1 MRLPKL
7 SADKKG
13 LTLIEVVITMAI
25 LAIIGGLG
33 LFVSTDFYRGY
44 ILRTERDTLVSIL
57 QRQRSRALNNVSDSH
72 HGVFLETDQYTVF
85 QGNSYASRNPDYDEV
100 INLPSSVVIGGINEV
115 VFESLS
121 GDSSASGDI
130 TISRDPQ
137 TFTISL
143 NNEGRIN
150 Y

>member
-7 SADKKG
+7 SADNKG
-13 LTLIEVVITMAI
+13 FTLIEVVIVMAI

-33 LFVSTDFYRGY
+33 LFVGTDFYRSY

-57 QRQRSRALNNVSDSH
+57 QRQRSRALNNINDSH
-72 HGVFLETDQYTVF
+72 HGVFLEDDRYTVF
-85 QGNSYASRNPDYDEV
+85 QGDSYASRDHDYDEV
-100 INLPSSVVIGGINEV
+100 VNLPRSVTLDGITQV
-115 VFESLS
+115 VFEPLS
-121 GDSSASGDI
+121 GESSAEGDI

-137 TFTISL
+137 VFTISL